1 MLDLSY
7 VPNNDSIN
15 RENKKNTTQFF
26 INFRQN
32 SSKKNIRNTLFRSP
46 TRNRSI
52 QNKSDDDDDEE
63 DSEKKEED
71 EKAKLLRLRQERTD
85 FLIKLLMES
94 PKETKKK
101 KLKTLNRSKFSLDK
115 SVNSTNRS
123 HILTEPNK
131 ISKSLPKFYNL
142 KEKRKW
148 ERKLKKEKERREKEK
163 ERKENQQIMKEI
175 KILKKAKNREIFRSN
190 LNKLYGYN
198 NKFLFY
204 NAKLKKE
211 KWNNLEKYQDDI
223 LRVSSINLS
232 KDNMLKL
239 FSDLKTIRIN
249 SEQAKPLPPINFKA
263 LVHHSLDETN
273 AKKKFGIRAQ
283 NKKFSQMDEYEK
295 EMYMIKTSSR
305 HEKLNNSSNK
315 LLYKMY
321 EILPE
326 HVVESIYGKKR
337 KF

>member
-7 VPNNDSIN
+7 DPNDSIKSK
-15 RENKKNTTQFF
+15 NKKNSTQFF
-26 INFRQN
+26 LNNGKN
-32 SSKKNIRNTLFRSP
+32 SPKTKLRNTLLKSP
-46 TRNRSI
+46 IRNRSI
-52 QNKSDDDDDEE
+52 RVVKSDDDEE
-63 DSEKKEED
+63 DSEKEEED
-71 EKAKLLRLRQERTD
+71 EKTKLLRLRQERTD
-85 FLIKLLMES
+85 FLIKLLTES
-94 PKETKKK
+94 PRESTKKK
-101 KLKTLNRSKFSLDK
+101 KLKPLNQSKFSLDK
-115 SVNSTNRS
+115 SINSTNRS
-123 HILTEPNK
+123 NILTEPNQ
-131 ISKSLPKFYNL
+131 ISKSLPKFYSL

-163 ERKENQQIMKEI
+163 ERKENQKIMKEI
-175 KILKKAKNREIFRSN
+175 KILRKAKNREIFRSN
-190 LNKLYGYN
+190 LNRLYGYN
-198 NKFLFY
+198 NRFLFY

-211 KWNNLEKYQDDI
+211 KWNNLEKYQEDI

-263 LVHHSLDETN
+263 LVHHSLDENNT
-273 AKKKFGIRAQ
+273 KKKFGIRAQ

-295 EMYMIKTSSR
+295 EMFMIKTNSR

-326 HVVESIYGKKR
+326 HVVDSVYGKKR

>member
-7 VPNNDSIN
+7 DPNNDSLN
-15 RENKKNTTQFF
+15 RNNKKKTTRFYL
-26 INFRQN
+26 N
-32 SSKKNIRNTLFRSP
+32 SQEKKTIRNTIFNSTKRKQTKYSK
-46 TRNRSI
+46 I
-52 QNKSDDDDDEE
+52 DDDDEE
-63 DSEKKEED
+63 DSEKEEED

-85 FLIKLLMES
+85 FLIKLLTES
-94 PKETKKK
+94 PKENKK
-101 KLKTLNRSKFSLDK
+101 KLKPLNQSKFSLDK

-123 HILTEPNK
+123 HVVTEPSQ
-131 ISKSLPKFYNL
+131 ISKSLPKFFSL

-148 ERKLKKEKERREKEK
+148 ERKLKKEKEKREKEK
-163 ERKENQQIMKEI
+163 ERQENQKIMKEI
-175 KILKKAKNREIFRSN
+175 KNLKKSKNREIFRSN

-204 NAKLKKE
+204 NAKLKRK
-211 KWNNLEKYQDDI
+211 KWNNLEKYQEDI

-263 LVHHSLDETN
+263 LVHHSLDEN
-273 AKKKFGIRAQ
+273 ATKKKFGIRAQ
-283 NKKFSQMDEYEK
+283 NKKLSQMDEYEK
-295 EMYMIKTSSR
+295 EMYLIKTNSR

-326 HVVESIYGKKR
+326 HVVDSVYGKKR